1 MRKMLFIAGLLT
13 ASLVIGTCNKSPLM
27 VETPKLDI
35 PHLDKAVVTFI
46 RSSIMAPMA
55 KAGLWDRENF
65 IGELKVRSYI
75 QYETTPG
82 KHIFLASSEVWSYLE
97 ANLQGGRN
105 YVVKAEVVP
114 GGNSPRIN
122 LEPVVPGGKTT
133 QEDIN
138 EWLKK
143 LDGYK
148 PSADASA
155 EYVKLNIGALK
166 KAVKLYDEG
175 HIVSEVLSPGDAW

>member
-1 MRKMLFIAGLLT
+1 MRKQILNACLITTSLL
-13 ASLVIGTCNKSPLM
+13 LCTCSKNPLM
-27 VETPKLDI
+27 VEAPRLDI
-35 PHLDKAVVTFI
+35 PHLDKVVVTFI
-46 RSSIMAPMA
+46 RSSIMAPTT
-55 KAGLWDRENF
+55 KTGLWDRESF
-65 IGELKVRSYI
+65 IGELKARAYI

-82 KHIFLASSEVWSYLE
+82 KHLFLASSEVWSYLE

-138 EWLKK
+138 DWLKN

-148 PSADASA
+148 PSQEVSE
-155 EYVKLNIGALK
+155 EYVRLNLGALK
-166 KAVKLYDEG
+166 KAVKLYDEDR
-175 HIVSEVLSPGDAW
+175 IVSEVLSPGDAW